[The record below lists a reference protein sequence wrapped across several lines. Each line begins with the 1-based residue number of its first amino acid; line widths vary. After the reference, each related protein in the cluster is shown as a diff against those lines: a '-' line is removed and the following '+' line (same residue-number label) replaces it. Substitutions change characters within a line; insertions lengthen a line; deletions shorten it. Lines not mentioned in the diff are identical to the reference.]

1 MSNESNQLLTEI
13 EKYITDSVRANDCL
27 KFEDIEPSRITR
39 QISDD
44 LIKKR
49 FIWLG
54 NETYVPSKLVGHLPA
69 YDPDKLEELE
79 VIFNSPHFMKLMNLY
94 ITKRGFK
101 LFDAL
106 KAEIKIGGSNSS
118 EDGKFMVEFLWPTA
132 EEAVE
137 DITVKVDE
145 DQGCILEVYSLKPE
159 IPRLARLSLMSG
171 EVYRDNYLITK
182 RITNIGRLRNVI
194 DRDTGKLIRRND
206 FIYSRN
212 LDDASP
218 NSSVSRQHGTIVFQE
233 GKFFV
238 HDNGSAN
245 GTAIERAGVEPIEV
259 LPGNPQGVQ
268 LEHYDIIRFGTALVR
283 FEDNAKIGMNVD
295 KDTVQP
301 HLSEGESSGE
311 IQTTIKLTREQIE
324 AEMRKLLDSE

>member
-1 MSNESNQLLTEI
+1 MANESYQILLDI
-13 EKYITDSVRANDCL
+13 EKHLTDAVRANDCL
-27 KFEDIEPSRITR
+27 KFEDIDPPRIIR
-39 QISDD
+39 QLSED
-44 LIKKR
+44 LVKKR

-54 NETYVPSKLVGHLPA
+54 NETYVPSKLVGHLPLR
-69 YDPDKLEELE
+69 DPDKLEELE
-79 VIFNSPHFMKLMNLY
+79 VIFNSPNFMRLINQY
-94 ITKRGFK
+94 ISKRGFK

-106 KAEIKIGGSNSS
+106 KVEIKFGAEQTDDS
-118 EDGKFMVEFLWPTA
+118 KFSVEFCWPSS

-145 DQGCILEVYSLKPE
+145 DQGRILEVYSLKPE

-182 RITNIGRLRNVI
+182 RVTNIGRLRNVI
-194 DRDTGKLIRRND
+194 DKGAGGLIRRND
-206 FIYSRN
+206 FIYARN
-212 LDDASP
+212 MDDASP
-218 NSSVSRQHGTIVFQE
+218 NSSVSRQHATIVFQD
-233 GKFFV
+233 GRFFL

-245 GTAIERAGVEPIEV
+245 GTAIERAGIEPIEV

-283 FEDNAKIGMNVD
+283 FEDNAKIGLSID
-295 KDTVQP
+295 KDAVQP
-301 HLSEGESSGE
+301 QLAEAEATGEV
-311 IQTTIKLTREQIE
+311 QTTIKLTREQIE